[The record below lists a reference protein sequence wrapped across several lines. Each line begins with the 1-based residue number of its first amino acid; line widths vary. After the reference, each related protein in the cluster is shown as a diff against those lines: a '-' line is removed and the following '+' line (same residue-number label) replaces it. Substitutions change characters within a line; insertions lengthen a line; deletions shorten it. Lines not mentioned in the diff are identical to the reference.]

1 MEIRVPQAGESVVE
15 ATVGRIMKKVGE
27 TVQVDEIV
35 IELETDK
42 ANTEIPATAAGIVE
56 QILVKEGDT
65 VHINDLLLVMSASGN
80 GPAPAATNGNSALKA
95 EAATPS
101 PSSSPSVAVAEN
113 APKAAAS
120 PVAESIAKVEGV
132 DIAQVAGSGPHGK
145 VVKQDVASYLQHGS
159 VKSAEPAPVANVTAV
174 PKVEAAPPVAIVLPT
189 TSVGAPVLP
198 YASPQDDKRV
208 ERIPMSRRRQVI
220 AGALKTAQNTAAM
233 LTTFNEADMSAVM
246 ALRKKRAESFEKNF
260 KVKLGFMSFFT
271 KAAIGALKAF
281 PMLNAEISQDGKEIL
296 LKHYYDIGIA
306 VGVPEGLVVPVVR
319 NADKLTFAEI
329 EKQIGE
335 LAGRARENKL
345 GLADMQNGS
354 FTITNGGVF
363 GSLMSTPIL
372 NYPQVGILG
381 LHKIQERPMVVS
393 GEIVAC
399 PMMYLALSYDH
410 RIVDGGE
417 AVRFLV
423 KVKELIEDPESL
435 LLEA

>member
-1 MEIRVPQAGESVVE
+1 MPVLGESVVE
-15 ATVGRIMKKVGE
+15 ATVSRIFKQVGE
-27 TVQVDEIV
+27 AVKADEVV

-42 ANTEIPATAAGIVE
+42 ANSEILATEAGVVE
-56 QILVKEGDT
+56 QVLVKEGDT
-65 VHINDLLLVMSASGN
+65 VGKDTLLLVMSASGN
-80 GPAPAATNGNSALKA
+80 GASPAANGSSAPKAEAVAPAIAPAASAPKA
-95 EAATPS
+95 AS
-101 PSSSPSVAVAEN
+101 AEN
-113 APKAAAS
+113 APKTAAS

-132 DIAQVAGSGPHGK
+132 DIAQVPGSGPHGK
-145 VVKQDVASYLQHGS
+145 VVKQDVAAYLQQPPA
-159 VKSAEPAPVANVTAV
+159 KSAEPAPAPIAAAPAAA
-174 PKVEAAPPVAIVLPT
+174 PKVEAAPVVATAATAPAG
-189 TSVGAPVLP
+189 SPVLP

-208 ERIPMSRRRQVI
+208 ERVPMSRRRQVI
-220 AGALKTAQNTAAM
+220 AASLKTAQNTAAM

-246 ALRKKRAESFEKNF
+246 ALRKKRAEAFEKNN

-281 PMLNAEISQDGKEIL
+281 PMLNAEITPDGKEIL
-296 LKHYYDIGIA
+296 VKHYYDIGIA

-319 NADKLTFAEI
+319 GADKLTFAEI

-381 LHKIQERPMVVS
+381 LHKIQERPMVVA
-393 GEIVAC
+393 GEIVVR

-423 KVKELIEDPESL
+423 KLKELIEDPESL
-435 LLEA
+435 LLEG

>member
-1 MEIRVPQAGESVVE
+1 MDIRVPQLGESVLE
-15 ATVGRIMKKVGE
+15 ATVSRILKQVGE
-27 TVQVDEIV
+27 TVREDETV
-35 IELETDK
+35 VELETDK
-42 ANTEIPATAAGIVE
+42 VNVEVPAGSAGVMQQIVA
-56 QILVKEGDT
+56 KEGDT
-65 VHINDLLLVMSASGN
+65 VSINDLLAVVTASGN
-80 GPAPAATNGNSALKA
+80 GTAPAANGSA
-95 EAATPS
+95 AAKVETAP
-101 PSSSPSVAVAEN
+101 VAVTAAAAVPAAPAEN
-113 APKAAAS
+113 APKTAAS

-132 DIAQVAGSGPHGK
+132 DIAQVAGSGPNGK
-145 VVKQDVASYLQHGS
+145 VVKQDVASYLQHTPA
-159 VKSAEPAPVANVTAV
+159 KFAETAPTAAPSAA
-174 PKVEAAPPVAIVLPT
+174 PKVETAPVSIPAAVVPAG
-189 TSVGAPVLP
+189 SPVLP

-208 ERIPMSRRRQVI
+208 ERLPMSRRRQAI
-220 AGALKTAQNTAAM
+220 ATGLKTAQNTAAM

-281 PMLNAEISQDGKEIL
+281 PNLNAEITPDGKEIL
-296 LKHYYDIGIA
+296 LKRYYDIGIA

-345 GLADMQNGS
+345 SLADMQNGS

-381 LHKIQERPMVVS
+381 LHKIQERPVVVA
-393 GEIVAC
+393 GEIVIR

-423 KVKELIEDPESL
+423 KLKELIEDPESL

>member
-1 MEIRVPQAGESVVE
+1 MDIRVPQLGESVLE
-15 ATVGRIMKKVGE
+15 ATVSRILKQVGE
-27 TVQVDEIV
+27 MVREDETVV
-35 IELETDK
+35 ELETDK
-42 ANTEIPATAAGIVE
+42 VNVEVPAGSAGVMQ
-56 QILVKEGDT
+56 QILAKEGDT
-65 VHINDLLLVMSASGN
+65 VSINDLLAVVTASGN
-80 GPAPAATNGNSALKA
+80 GTAPAANGSAAAKADVAPVPVADAAVAPATPA
-95 EAATPS
+95 EAA
-101 PSSSPSVAVAEN
+101 
-113 APKAAAS
+113 PKTAAS

-132 DIAQVAGSGPHGK
+132 DIAQVAGSGPNGK
-145 VVKQDVASYLQHGS
+145 VVKQDVASYLQQS
-159 VKSAEPAPVANVTAV
+159 PAKSAE
-174 PKVEAAPPVAIVLPT
+174 AAPAVAPT
-189 TSVGAPVLP
+189 SAPKLETAPTPTPAAVVSAGSPVLP

-208 ERIPMSRRRQVI
+208 ERLPMSRRRQAI
-220 AGALKTAQNTAAM
+220 ATGLKTAQNTAAM

-281 PMLNAEISQDGKEIL
+281 PNLNAEISPDGKEIL

-319 NADKLTFAEI
+319 NADKLTFADI

-345 GLADMQNGS
+345 SLADMQNGS

-381 LHKIQERPMVVS
+381 LHKIQERPVVVA
-393 GEIVAC
+393 GEIVIR

-423 KVKELIEDPESL
+423 KLKELIEDPESL